1 MNKPL
6 DKTSPAV
13 VRRAYDAEAVRKDF
27 PIMARTVYGKPLH
40 YLDTAASA
48 QKPQVV
54 IDAISHCY
62 EAEYANIHR
71 GVHYLAEKA
80 TENYEAARA
89 KIARFLNAGSPSELI
104 FVRNATEAIN
114 LVAASYGRK
123 FLSEG
128 DEIILSEMEHHS
140 NIVPW
145 QLLRDAIGVKLV
157 VVPITE
163 TGELDMDAYKRSFTD
178 RTRLVAITHM
188 SNALGTITPIADI
201 IRIAHD
207 AGAKILVDGCQAVP
221 HMKVDVRTLDA
232 DFYALSSHK
241 LYGPSG
247 IGVLYAKREIL
258 EAMPPYQGGGEMI
271 RSVTFERTTYAD
283 LPHKFEAGTPHISG
297 AIGFGAAIDYVDQ
310 FDFEEILVHEMA
322 LAEDLRRR
330 LGEINS
336 VRIFGEAKH
345 RGAIVSFTID
355 GIHPHDAG
363 TILDREGV
371 AVRGG
376 HHCAQPVMDHFG
388 IPGTLRASFG
398 MYNTQ
403 ADVEAA
409 VAAVRKAMEI
419 FG

>member
-6 DKTSPAV
+6 EETSSAIV
-13 VRRAYDAEAVRKDF
+13 KLAYDAEAVRGDF

-48 QKPQVV
+48 QKPQAV

-80 TENYEAARA
+80 TENYEAARE
-89 KIARFLNAGSPSELI
+89 KIARFLNAASPSELI

-114 LVAASYGRK
+114 LVAASYGHK
-123 FLSEG
+123 FLREG

-163 TGELDMDAYKRSFTD
+163 TGELDMEAYKQAFTD
-178 RTRLVAITHM
+178 KTKLVAMTHM
-188 SNALGTITPIADI
+188 SNALGTITPIAEI

-221 HMKVDVRTLDA
+221 HMKVDVRALDA

-247 IGVLYAKREIL
+247 IGILYAKQEIL

-297 AIGFGAAIDYVDQ
+297 AVGFGAAIDYVDQ
-310 FDFEEILVHEMA
+310 FDFEEIGVHEMA

-336 VRIFGEAKH
+336 VRIFGAAKH

>member
-6 DKTSPAV
+6 DTNSSAIVK
-13 VRRAYDAEAVRKDF
+13 RAYDAEAVRKDF

-48 QKPQVV
+48 QKPQAV

-80 TENYEAARA
+80 TENYEAARE
-89 KIARFLNAGSPSELI
+89 KIARFLNAASPSELI

-123 FLSEG
+123 FLHEG

-163 TGELDMDAYKRSFTD
+163 TGELDMEAYKQSFTD
-178 RTRLVAITHM
+178 RTKLVAMTHM
-188 SNALGTITPIADI
+188 SNALGTITPIAEI

-207 AGAKILVDGCQAVP
+207 AGVKILVDGCQAVP
-221 HMKVDVRTLDA
+221 HMKVDVQALDA

-247 IGVLYAKREIL
+247 IGILYAKREIL

-297 AIGFGAAIDYVDQ
+297 AVGFGAAIDYVDQ

-330 LGEINS
+330 LG
-336 VRIFGEAKH
+336 
-345 RGAIVSFTID
+345 
-355 GIHPHDAG
+355 
-363 TILDREGV
+363 
-371 AVRGG
+371 
-376 HHCAQPVMDHFG
+376 
-388 IPGTLRASFG
+388 
-398 MYNTQ
+398 
-403 ADVEAA
+403 
-409 VAAVRKAMEI
+409 
-419 FG
+419 